1 MSLAMVVGLRDA
13 WPVKFD
19 PTQVAF
25 LLRAKGKQGRRQRP
39 DLNLLAATEFA
50 IGKNMQRP
58 CVDEPPVC
66 YKIDPYRFYLLVIPM
81 IPRWQPWSHWFW
93 RS

>member
-1 MSLAMVVGLRDA
+1 MVVGLRDA

-50 IGKNMQRP
+50 IGKKYAKTM
-58 CVDEPPVC
+58 C
-66 YKIDPYRFYLLVIPM
+66 
-81 IPRWQPWSHWFW
+81 
-93 RS
+93 

>member
-1 MSLAMVVGLRDA
+1 MINNLLWFLSVRDVLRGVKVGRNLLGMSLAMVVRLRDA

-50 IGKNMQRP
+50 IGKKYAKTM
-58 CVDEPPVC
+58 C
-66 YKIDPYRFYLLVIPM
+66 
-81 IPRWQPWSHWFW
+81 
-93 RS
+93 